1 MANAVLN
8 SNSSSALIS
17 ALDAVS
23 SAKNPFEYS
32 YASKG
37 TLDYSHVPAH
47 ARIISKSSCTAP
59 AFNANNDFQ
68 VLKSGILENAFI
80 KMELTNGSGAAADYN
95 AFIIFRLPKSS

>member
-17 ALDAVS
+17 AVDAVS

-37 TLDYSHVPAH
+37 TLGYSHIPAH
-47 ARIISKSSCTAP
+47 ARIVSVSQATSVG
-59 AFNANNDFQ
+59 FNQNCDFPI
-68 VLKSGILENAFI
+68 LKSGLLENAYVKLKIRNESFNL
-80 KMELTNGSGAAADYN
+80 K
-95 AFIIFRLPKSS
+95 

>member
-37 TLDYSHVPAH
+37 TLGYSHVPAH
-47 ARIISKSSCTAP
+47 ARIISVSETTSP
-59 AFNANNDFQ
+59 GFGRHNDFAIMTS
-68 VLKSGILENAFI
+68 VLL
-80 KMELTNGSGAAADYN
+80 
-95 AFIIFRLPKSS
+95 